1 MDQSPFKKDYWHRNP
16 QSSPLFNPPKNPQT
30 KNPPVKPAAVAGKNE
45 KSRLQQSA
53 TTLAKGV
60 GLKIVGNNVAGLQPY
75 LSQKI
80 KLANAGRRFYDNYQA
95 TQQQGISSGEGA
107 LCSAVGAVTQVAVS
121 SVGQTQ
127 VYTAAGTAFSAA
139 GPLAAAAII
148 GAGTPLVGTLSEKA
162 GQGAQAL
169 CHKAFELKRNAATP
183 SPQPAFSPDAALPAF
198 KPSLRK
204 F

>member
-1 MDQSPFKKDYWHRNP
+1 MNQSPFKKDYWHRNP

-30 KNPPVKPAAVAGKNE
+30 KNPPAKPAVVAEKNE

-53 TTLAKGV
+53 TTLAKDV
-60 GLKIVGNNVAGLQPY
+60 GLKIVGNNVPGLQPY

-80 KLANAGRRFYDNYQA
+80 KLVKGGRGFYDNYQA
-95 TQQQGISSGEGA
+95 TQQQGISPGEGA

-121 SVGQTQ
+121 SVGQAK
-127 VYTAAGTAFSAA
+127 VYTAAGTAFTAFPVT
-139 GPLAAAAII
+139 GPLVATAII
-148 GAGTPLVGTLSEKA
+148 GAGTPLVGALSEKA
-162 GQGAQAL
+162 GEGAQAL
-169 CHKAFELKRNAATP
+169 CHKAFELKRNAAT
-183 SPQPAFSPDAALPAF
+183 SSSQPAFAPEPAF